1 MHLVLENLSGTD
13 GHIVVSQ
20 QECLAVLN
28 DAKILSLD
36 LEAPFIDSCDSDLLD
51 LLTGVHNALES
62 LGHHNF
68 FEQLDLDNKFIS

>member
-1 MHLVLENLSGTD
+1 MLENLSGTD

-28 DAKILSLD
+28 DAKILGLD
-36 LEAPFIDSCDSDLLD
+36 LEAPLINSGNSDLLD

-62 LGHHNF
+62 FGYHNF
-68 FEQLDLDNKFIS
+68 FEQLDFNNKFIS